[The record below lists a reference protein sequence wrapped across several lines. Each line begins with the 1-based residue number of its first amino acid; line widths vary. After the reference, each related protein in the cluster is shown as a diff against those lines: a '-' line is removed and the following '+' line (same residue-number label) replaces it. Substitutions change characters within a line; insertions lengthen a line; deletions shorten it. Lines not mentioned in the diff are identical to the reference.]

1 MRAEQFDLHADIED
15 RHWWFV
21 GRRRIM
27 SRLLREVV
35 PPAPDT
41 TVIDIGCGSGGNL
54 AELARHYRCVGIDP
68 SPRAVELARRRF
80 PGVGFV
86 HGVAPRDLGAE
97 ISSARAVLLMDVLEH
112 VQDDRELLAD
122 VVAAAPPGAVLLLT
136 VPADAALWGPHD
148 EVFGHFRRYDLV
160 GFRRLWA
167 GLPVGEML
175 VSYYNSRL
183 YRAVRAVRAMGRLRG
198 KAHGHAGTDFRVP
211 APPLNAA
218 LTRVFAG
225 EGGRLVDALRNRRRG
240 FGRGVSLIALLR
252 RQPSDTSRTEREPS

>member
-15 RHWWFV
+15 THWWFV

-27 SRLLREVV
+27 ARLLRHVV
-35 PPAPDT
+35 PPSAEA
-41 TVIDIGCGSGGNL
+41 TVIDIGCGAGANL

-68 SPRAVELARRRF
+68 SRHAIELARRRF
-80 PGVGFV
+80 PGVAFV
-86 HGVAPRDLGAE
+86 HGTAPRDVAGE
-97 ISSARAVLLMDVLEH
+97 IASARAVLLMDVLEH
-112 VQDDRELLAD
+112 VEDDRGLLAD

-148 EVFGHFRRYDLV
+148 EVFGHFRRYDLA
-160 GFRRLWA
+160 GWRRLWL

-183 YRAVRAVRAMGRLRG
+183 YRAVRAVRTVGRLRG

-211 APPLNAA
+211 SPRINAA

-225 EGGRLVDALRNRRRG
+225 EAERLVDVLEKRRLA
-240 FGRGVSLIALLR
+240 FSRGVSLIALLR
-252 RQPSDTSRTEREPS
+252 REPGNTSGNNGRRS

>member
-35 PPAPDT
+35 PPAPDA
-41 TVIDIGCGSGGNL
+41 TVVDIGCGAGANL
-54 AELARHYRCVGIDP
+54 AELAREYRCVGVDP
-68 SPRAVELARRRF
+68 SRHAIELARRRF

-86 HGVAPRDLGAE
+86 HGLAPQDVSAQ
-97 ISSARAVLLMDVLEH
+97 IASARAVLLMDVLEH
-112 VQDDRELLAD
+112 VKDDRELLAG
-122 VVAAAPPGAVLLLT
+122 VVAAAPPGAALLLT

-148 EVFGHFRRYDLV
+148 EVFGHFRRYDLP
-160 GFRRLWA
+160 GFRRLWE

-175 VSYYNSRL
+175 VSHFNSRL

-198 KAHGHAGTDFRVP
+198 RSHGHAGTDFRMP
-211 APPLNAA
+211 LPPLNAA

-225 EGGRLVDALRNRRRG
+225 EAQRLVDALRQRGRG
-240 FGRGVSLIALLR
+240 FDRGVSLIALLR
-252 RQPSDTSRTEREPS
+252 RQPDAATVQGRPS

>member
-27 SRLLREVV
+27 SRLLREVL
-35 PPAPDT
+35 PPSPDT
-41 TVIDIGCGSGGNL
+41 TVVDIGCGAGGNL
-54 AELARHYRCVGIDP
+54 AAIARDYRCVGIDP
-68 SPRAVELARRRF
+68 SGHAIDLARRRF

-86 HGVAPRDLGAE
+86 HGFAPRDLVAE
-97 ISSARAVLLMDVLEH
+97 MASARAVLLMDVLEH
-112 VQDDRELLAD
+112 VEDDRRLLSD
-122 VVAAAPPGAVLLLT
+122 VVAATPAGAVLLLT

-148 EVFGHFRRYDLV
+148 EVFGHFRRYDLA
-160 GFRRLWA
+160 GFGRLWA

-198 KAHGHAGTDFRVP
+198 RALGHAGTDFRMP

-225 EGGRLVDALRNRRRG
+225 EADRLVEALHQRRRG
-240 FGRGVSLIALLR
+240 FARGVSLIALLR
-252 RQPSDTSRTEREPS
+252 RQPADTSGTQREPS